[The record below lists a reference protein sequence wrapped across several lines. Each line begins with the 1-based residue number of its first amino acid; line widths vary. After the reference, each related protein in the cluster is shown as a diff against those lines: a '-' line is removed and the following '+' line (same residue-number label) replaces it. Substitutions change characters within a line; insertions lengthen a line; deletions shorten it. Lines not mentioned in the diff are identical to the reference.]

1 MLALCISLGTCAS
14 SPRPRP
20 LLPPQP
26 VAADNGQPKM
36 EAALAALQ
44 QAKGELE
51 AAANFIDYAA
61 LR

>member
-1 MLALCISLGTCAS
+1 
-14 SPRPRP
+14 
-20 LLPPQP
+20 
-26 VAADNGQPKM
+26 M